1 MGLALM
7 SQLAWHDYR
16 ADARLSACAV
26 LALVA
31 VLAPLLVLFGLKFGL
46 ISSLT
51 ERLERDPAVR
61 EIVPLGGARFSAEV
75 IAELAARADVAF
87 AVPRTRQI
95 AATAELS
102 IAESST
108 AESSAGER
116 GVTVEMIP
124 TAAGDPLV
132 PPQLLP
138 LPANS
143 VLLSQRAAEKLGVKV
158 GDSLSAAFGRQVNG
172 RPEYQRTE
180 LKVQGIL
187 PLSAFARDALFAPLQ
202 LLEAAEDYRDGLAV
216 PTFGWRGNSQAREQA
231 RVYPSFRLYAE
242 DLEAVEVLRRY
253 FAARNLEVATQA
265 DAIAQVRSLSRNLSV
280 VFWIIAGLALGG
292 AFAAMTASALA
303 AVERKRRAL
312 SVLRLLGFSS
322 TALVAFVV
330 WQALYTGIF
339 GLLLAWGL
347 YGAAEV
353 GLNRL
358 FQQTPGEYACR
369 LLLSHYLL
377 ALLATL
383 LCSGL
388 AAASGGWRAAQIE
401 ASEGLRDV

>member
-16 ADARLSACAV
+16 ADGRLSACAV

-46 ISSLT
+46 ITSLT
-51 ERLERDPAVR
+51 ERLERDPGVR
-61 EIVPLGGARFSAEV
+61 EIVPLGGGRFSAEA
-75 IAELAARADVAF
+75 ISELAARADVAF
-87 AVPRTRQI
+87 ALPRTRQI

-102 IAESST
+102 V
-108 AESSAGER
+108 GDR

-124 TAAGDPLV
+124 TAVGDPLV
-132 PPQLLP
+132 APALLP
-138 LPANS
+138 LPADG
-143 VLLSQRAAEKLGVKV
+143 VLLSQRAAEKLGVEA
-158 GDSLSAAFGRQVNG
+158 GDRLSAAFGRQVGG
-172 RPEYQRTE
+172 RPQYQRTD
-180 LKVQGIL
+180 LQVVGVL
-187 PLSAFARDALFAPLQ
+187 PLGAFPRDALFASLG

-216 PTFGWRGNSQAREQA
+216 PALGWPGKTETQRSE
-231 RVYPSFRLYAE
+231 RVYPGFRLYAE
-242 DLEAVEVLRRY
+242 DLEGVERLRRY
-253 FAARNLEVATQA
+253 FAERNLEVATQA
-265 DAIAQVRSLSRNLSV
+265 DAIAQVRSLSRNLSL
-280 VFWIIAGLALGG
+280 VFWIIASLALGG

-330 WQALYTGIF
+330 LQALYTGVF
-339 GLLLAWGL
+339 SLLLAWGL
-347 YGAAEV
+347 YGAAEI

-369 LLLSHYLL
+369 LLFGHYLL

-383 LCSGL
+383 LCSSL
-388 AAASGGWRAAQIE
+388 AAACGGWRAARIE

>member
-16 ADARLSACAV
+16 ADGRLSACAV

-51 ERLERDPAVR
+51 ERLERDPGVR
-61 EIVPLGGARFSAEV
+61 EIVPLGGGRFSSEA
-75 IAELAARADVAF
+75 IAELAARSDVAF
-87 AVPRTRQI
+87 ALPRTRQI

-102 IAESST
+102 I
-108 AESSAGER
+108 GDR

-132 PPQLLP
+132 APALLP
-138 LPANS
+138 LPADG
-143 VLLSQRAAEKLGVKV
+143 VLLSRRAAEKLGVEA
-158 GDSLSAAFGRQVNG
+158 GDQLSAAFGRQVGG
-172 RPEYQRTE
+172 RPEYQRTR
-180 LKVQGIL
+180 LQVMGVL
-187 PLSAFARDALFAPLQ
+187 PLSAFPRDALFASLT

-216 PTFGWRGNSQAREQA
+216 AKLGWPGRSEPQRSA
-231 RVYPSFRLYAE
+231 RVYPGFRLYAA
-242 DLEAVEVLRRY
+242 DLEGVERLRRY
-253 FAARNLEVATQA
+253 FAEHNLEVATQA
-265 DAIAQVRSLSRNLSV
+265 DAIAQVRSLSRNLSL

-330 WQALYTGIF
+330 LQALYTGVF

-347 YGAAEV
+347 YGAAEL

-369 LLLSHYLL
+369 LLLGHYLL

-383 LCSGL
+383 LCSSL
-388 AAASGGWRAAQIE
+388 AAASGGWRAARIE

>member
-61 EIVPLGGARFSAEV
+61 EIVPLGGARFSAEA

-87 AVPRTRQI
+87 ALPRTRQI
-95 AATAELS
+95 AATVEL
-102 IAESST
+102 
-108 AESSAGER
+108 SAGER
-116 GVTVEMIP
+116 NLTVEMIP

-132 PPQLLP
+132 PPELLP
-138 LPANS
+138 LPADG
-143 VLLSQRAAEKLGVKV
+143 VLLSQRAAEKLGVKA
-158 GDSLSAAFGRQVNG
+158 GDSLTAAFGRQVSG
-172 RPEYQRTE
+172 RPEYQRTD

-187 PLSAFARDALFAPLQ
+187 PLSAFPRDALFASLQ

-216 PTFGWRGNSQAREQA
+216 PALGWPGKSQAQENA

-242 DLEAVEVLRRY
+242 DLEGVEVLRRY

-280 VFWIIAGLALGG
+280 VFWIIASLALGG

-330 WQALYTGIF
+330 LQALYTGMF
-339 GLLLAWGL
+339 SLLLAWGL
-347 YGAAEV
+347 YGAAEI

-369 LLLSHYLL
+369 LLPGHYLL

-383 LCSGL
+383 LCSSL

>member
-102 IAESST
+102 T

-172 RPEYQRTE
+172 RSEYQRTE

-216 PTFGWRGNSQAREQA
+216 PAFGWPGNSQAREQA

-369 LLLSHYLL
+369 LLPGHYLL

-383 LCSGL
+383 LCSSL

>member
-16 ADARLSACAV
+16 ADGRLSACAV

-51 ERLERDPAVR
+51 ERLERDPGVR
-61 EIVPLGGARFSAEV
+61 EIVPLGGGRFSSEA
-75 IAELAARADVAF
+75 IAELAARSDVAF
-87 AVPRTRQI
+87 ALPRTRQI
-95 AATAELS
+95 AATAEL
-102 IAESST
+102 
-108 AESSAGER
+108 SAGER

-132 PPQLLP
+132 APALLP
-138 LPANS
+138 LPADG
-143 VLLSQRAAEKLGVKV
+143 VLLSRRAAEKLGVEA
-158 GDSLSAAFGRQVNG
+158 GDQLSAAFGRQVGG
-172 RPEYQRTE
+172 RPEYQRTR
-180 LKVQGIL
+180 LQVMGVL
-187 PLSAFARDALFAPLQ
+187 PLSAFPRDALFASLP

-216 PTFGWRGNSQAREQA
+216 AKLGWPGRSESQRSA
-231 RVYPSFRLYAE
+231 RVYPGFRLYAA
-242 DLEAVEVLRRY
+242 DLEGVERLRRY
-253 FAARNLEVATQA
+253 FAERNLEVATQA
-265 DAIAQVRSLSRNLSV
+265 DAIAQVRSLSRNLSL
-280 VFWIIAGLALGG
+280 VFWIIASLALGG

-330 WQALYTGIF
+330 LQALYTGVF

-347 YGAAEV
+347 YGAAEL

-369 LLLSHYLL
+369 LLLGHYLL

-383 LCSGL
+383 LCSSL
-388 AAASGGWRAAQIE
+388 AAASGGWRAARIE

>member
-16 ADARLSACAV
+16 ADGRLSACAV

-51 ERLERDPAVR
+51 ERLERDPGVR
-61 EIVPLGGARFSAEV
+61 EIVPLGGGRFSSEA
-75 IAELAARADVAF
+75 IAELAARSDVAF
-87 AVPRTRQI
+87 ALPRTRQI

-102 IAESST
+102 I
-108 AESSAGER
+108 GDR

-132 PPQLLP
+132 APALLP
-138 LPANS
+138 LPADG
-143 VLLSQRAAEKLGVKV
+143 VLLSRRAAEKLGVEA
-158 GDSLSAAFGRQVNG
+158 GDQLSAAFGRQVGG
-172 RPEYQRTE
+172 RPEYQRTR
-180 LKVQGIL
+180 LQVMGVL
-187 PLSAFARDALFAPLQ
+187 PLSAFPRDALFASLT

-216 PTFGWRGNSQAREQA
+216 AELGWPGRSEPQRSA
-231 RVYPSFRLYAE
+231 RVYPGFRLYAA
-242 DLEAVEVLRRY
+242 DLEGVERLRRY
-253 FAARNLEVATQA
+253 FAERNLEVATQA
-265 DAIAQVRSLSRNLSV
+265 DAIAQVRSLSRNLSL
-280 VFWIIAGLALGG
+280 VFWIIASLALGG

-330 WQALYTGIF
+330 LQALYTGVF

-347 YGAAEV
+347 YGAAEL

-369 LLLSHYLL
+369 LLLGHYLL

-383 LCSGL
+383 LCSSL
-388 AAASGGWRAAQIE
+388 AAASGGWRAARIE

>member
-16 ADARLSACAV
+16 ADARLSTCAV

-61 EIVPLGGARFSAEV
+61 EIVPLGGARFSAEA
-75 IAELAARADVAF
+75 IAELSARADVAF
-87 AVPRTRQI
+87 ALPRTRQI

-102 IAESST
+102 
-108 AESSAGER
+108 AGER
-116 GVTVEMIP
+116 SVTVEMIP
-124 TAAGDPLV
+124 TATGDPLV
-132 PPQLLP
+132 PPALLP
-138 LPANS
+138 LPADG
-143 VLLSQRAAEKLGVKV
+143 VLLSQRAAEKLGVKA
-158 GDSLSAAFGRQVNG
+158 GDSLTASFGRQVNG
-172 RPEYQRTE
+172 RPEFQRTD

-187 PLSAFARDALFAPLQ
+187 PLSAFPRDALFASLQ
-202 LLEAAEDYRDGLAV
+202 LLESAEDYRDGLAV
-216 PTFGWRGNSQAREQA
+216 PAFGWPGKSQAQENA

-242 DLEAVEVLRRY
+242 DLEGVEVLRRY

-280 VFWIIAGLALGG
+280 VFWIIASLALGG

-330 WQALYTGIF
+330 LQALYTGVF
-339 GLLLAWGL
+339 SLLLAWML
-347 YGAAEV
+347 YGVAEV

-369 LLLSHYLL
+369 LLPGHYLL

-383 LCSGL
+383 LCSSL
-388 AAASGGWRAAQIE
+388 AAASGGWRAARIE

>member
-16 ADARLSACAV
+16 ADGRLSACAV

-46 ISSLT
+46 ITSLT
-51 ERLERDPAVR
+51 ERLQRDPGVR
-61 EIVPLGGARFSAEV
+61 EIVPLGGGRFTAEA
-75 IAELAARADVAF
+75 IAELAGRADVAF
-87 AVPRTRQI
+87 ALPRTRQI

-102 IAESST
+102 
-108 AESSAGER
+108 AGDR

-124 TAAGDPLV
+124 TAPGDPLV
-132 PPQLLP
+132 APALLP
-138 LPANS
+138 LPADA
-143 VLLSQRAAEKLGVKV
+143 VLLSQRAAEKLGVRA
-158 GDSLSAAFGRQVNG
+158 GDRLSAAFGRQVGG
-172 RPEYQRTE
+172 RPEYQRTG
-180 LKVQGIL
+180 LRVQGVL
-187 PLSAFARDALFAPLQ
+187 PLSAFPRDALFASLE

-216 PTFGWRGNSQAREQA
+216 PELGWPGKTQAQRSA
-231 RVYPSFRLYAE
+231 RVYPGFRLYAE
-242 DLEAVEVLRRY
+242 DLEGVERLRRY
-253 FAARNLEVATQA
+253 FAERNLEVATQA
-265 DAIAQVRSLSRNLSV
+265 QAIAQLRSLSRNLSL
-280 VFWIIAGLALGG
+280 VFWIIASLALGG

-330 WQALYTGIF
+330 LQALYTGGF

-347 YGAAEV
+347 YAAAEI

-369 LLLSHYLL
+369 LLLGHYLL

-383 LCSGL
+383 LCSSL
-388 AAASGGWRAAQIE
+388 AAASAGWRAARIE

>member
-102 IAESST
+102 I

>member
-102 IAESST
+102 IAESS
-108 AESSAGER
+108 AGER

-138 LPANS
+138 LPADS

-172 RPEYQRTE
+172 RSEYQRTE

-216 PTFGWRGNSQAREQA
+216 PAFGWRGNSQAREQA

>member
-16 ADARLSACAV
+16 ADGRLSACAV

-46 ISSLT
+46 ITSLT
-51 ERLERDPAVR
+51 ERLERDPGVR
-61 EIVPLGGARFSAEV
+61 EIVPLGGGRFSAEA

-87 AVPRTRQI
+87 ALPRTRQI

-102 IAESST
+102 
-108 AESSAGER
+108 AGDR

-132 PPQLLP
+132 APALLP
-138 LPANS
+138 LPADG
-143 VLLSQRAAEKLGVKV
+143 VLLSLRAAEKLGVEA
-158 GDSLSAAFGRQVNG
+158 GDRLSAAFGRQVGG
-172 RPEYQRTE
+172 RPQYQRTD
-180 LKVQGIL
+180 LLVVGVL
-187 PLSAFARDALFAPLQ
+187 PLGAFPRDALFASLS

-216 PTFGWRGNSQAREQA
+216 PALGWPGRSEPQRSA
-231 RVYPSFRLYAE
+231 RVYPGFRLYAAGLE
-242 DLEAVEVLRRY
+242 DVERLRRY

-265 DAIAQVRSLSRNLSV
+265 QAIAQLRSLSRNLSL
-280 VFWIIAGLALGG
+280 VFWIIASLALGG

-330 WQALYTGIF
+330 LQALYTGVF

-347 YGAAEV
+347 YGAAEL

-369 LLLSHYLL
+369 LLFGHYLL

-383 LCSGL
+383 LCSSL
-388 AAASGGWRAAQIE
+388 AAASGGWRAARIE

>member
-61 EIVPLGGARFSAEV
+61 EIVPLGGARFSAEA

-87 AVPRTRQI
+87 ALPRTRQI

-102 IAESST
+102 
-108 AESSAGER
+108 AGER
-116 GVTVEMIP
+116 RVTVEMIP

-132 PPQLLP
+132 PPELLP
-138 LPANS
+138 LPADG
-143 VLLSQRAAEKLGVKV
+143 VLLSQRAAEKLGVKA
-158 GDSLSAAFGRQVNG
+158 GDSLSAAFGRQVSG
-172 RPEYQRTE
+172 RPEYQRTD

-187 PLSAFARDALFAPLQ
+187 PLSAFPRDALFASLQ

-216 PTFGWRGNSQAREQA
+216 PALGWPGMSQAEENA

-242 DLEAVEVLRRY
+242 NLEGVEVLRRY

-280 VFWIIAGLALGG
+280 VFWIIASLALGG

-330 WQALYTGIF
+330 LQALYTGMF
-339 GLLLAWGL
+339 SLLLAWGL
-347 YGAAEV
+347 YGAAEI

-369 LLLSHYLL
+369 LLPGHYLL

-383 LCSGL
+383 LCSSL

>member
-61 EIVPLGGARFSAEV
+61 EIVPLGGLRFSAEA

-87 AVPRTRQI
+87 ALPRTRQI

-102 IAESST
+102 T
-108 AESSAGER
+108 GER
-116 GVTVEMIP
+116 SVTVEMIP

-132 PPQLLP
+132 PPELLP
-138 LPANS
+138 LPADG
-143 VLLSQRAAEKLGVKV
+143 VLLSQRAAEKLGVKA
-158 GDSLSAAFGRQVNG
+158 GDSLGAAFGRQVSG
-172 RPEYQRTE
+172 RPEYQRTG

-187 PLSAFARDALFAPLQ
+187 PLSAFPRDALFASLQ

-216 PTFGWRGNSQAREQA
+216 PAFGWPGNSQAQENA

-242 DLEAVEVLRRY
+242 DLEDVEVLRRY

-265 DAIAQVRSLSRNLSV
+265 DAIAQVRSLSRNLGV
-280 VFWIIAGLALGG
+280 VFWIIASLALGG

-330 WQALYTGIF
+330 LQALYTGIF
-339 GLLLAWGL
+339 SLLLAWGL
-347 YGAAEV
+347 YGVAEI

-369 LLLSHYLL
+369 LLLGHYLL

-383 LCSGL
+383 LCSSL

>member
-16 ADARLSACAV
+16 ADGRLSACAV

-46 ISSLT
+46 ITSLT
-51 ERLERDPAVR
+51 ERLERDPGVR
-61 EIVPLGGARFSAEV
+61 EIVPLGGGRFSAEA

-87 AVPRTRQI
+87 ALPRTRQI

-102 IAESST
+102 
-108 AESSAGER
+108 AGDR

-132 PPQLLP
+132 APALLP
-138 LPANS
+138 LPADG
-143 VLLSQRAAEKLGVKV
+143 VLLSQRAAEKLGVEA
-158 GDSLSAAFGRQVNG
+158 GDRLSAAFGRQVDG
-172 RPEYQRTE
+172 RPEYQRTD
-180 LKVQGIL
+180 LLVVGVL
-187 PLSAFARDALFAPLQ
+187 PLGAFPRDALFASLS

-216 PTFGWRGNSQAREQA
+216 PALGWPGRSEAQRSA
-231 RVYPSFRLYAE
+231 RVYPGFRLYAAGLE
-242 DLEAVEVLRRY
+242 DVERLRRY

-265 DAIAQVRSLSRNLSV
+265 QAIAQLRSLSRNLSL
-280 VFWIIAGLALGG
+280 VFWIIASLALGG

-330 WQALYTGIF
+330 LQALYTGVF
-339 GLLLAWGL
+339 GLILAWGL
-347 YGAAEV
+347 YGAAEL

-358 FQQTPGEYACR
+358 FQQTPGEYACS
-369 LLLSHYLL
+369 LLFGHYLL

-383 LCSGL
+383 LCSSL
-388 AAASGGWRAAQIE
+388 AAASGGWRAARIE